1 MADLTPVIETM
12 ENRWMRAWVNRDAK
26 ALKSLTAK
34 NFILLTASK
43 PPAILDR
50 RSWIEAA
57 IERYLCSSYSFGD
70 IYVRDWGQVALFAA
84 SLELKATMDGRDWS
98 ERMWVTDIW
107 RRGRVNRGWKLVQR
121 TVSRSDE
128 DPKLRPAIKS
138 LQLWK

>member
-1 MADLTPVIETM
+1 
-12 ENRWMRAWVNRDAK
+12 
-26 ALKSLTAK
+26 
-34 NFILLTASK
+34 
-43 PPAILDR
+43 
-50 RSWIEAA
+50 
-57 IERYLCSSYSFGD
+57 
-70 IYVRDWGQVALFAA
+70 
-84 SLELKATMDGRDWS
+84 MDGRDWS